1 MVSITDSVIL
11 NQYLTGLR
19 HVADARLMDVDG
31 NGIVSGVDS
40 TCVISKVVG
49 KNQVNKVA
57 GSPYTFR
64 DFYITNLYNMPSSA
78 SVSHEYYRHV
88 YSGRGKEGTYTLN
101 MQETPLSNDVA
112 SPNLVIDDDDRYA
125 ESDADLNEL
134 TDANFIVSGI
144 ARNADGS
151 IDYLVFTSVNMG
163 MQGGERHIG
172 STEHLCEN
180 EISGNYHAEDIRIGD
195 LFKFDDYISTA
206 GIPSQ
211 IGIEGK
217 VEYKAYGL
225 DVFGKEFQKVIRHE
239 WISEPACFWH
249 ASDGGFDAG
258 FDIVMGNATEDEKV
272 DILDVISINKTI
284 LGKQSLNHY
293 SKLATDIN
301 KNGNL
306 DSSDS
311 LAIMKYIVGII
322 DVLSE

>member
-1 MVSITDSVIL
+1 MKHKLKIISGVLTAIALLGSSMTAFAEDDIDYNYWAYGLFDNDIFTVKNDAFT
-11 NQYLTGLR
+11 YTTGL
-19 HVADARLMDVDG
+19 H
-31 NGIVSGVDS
+31 GI
-40 TCVISKVVG
+40 
-49 KNQVNKVA
+49 
-57 GSPYTFR
+57 
-64 DFYITNLYNMPSSA
+64 
-78 SVSHEYYRHV
+78 
-88 YSGRGKEGTYTLN
+88 TL
-101 MQETPLSNDVA
+101 E
-112 SPNLVIDDDDRYA
+112 
-125 ESDADLNEL
+125 NEL
-134 TDANFIVSGI
+134 TDANFMVSGI
-144 ARNADGS
+144 ARRTDGS
-151 IDYLVFTSVNMG
+151 IDYLVLTSVNMVT
-163 MQGGERHIG
+163 QGGERHIG
-172 STEHLCEN
+172 SAENLCEN
-180 EISGNYHAEDIRIGD
+180 EISGSYHVEDIRIGD

-211 IGIEGK
+211 IGIEGN
-217 VEYKAYGL
+217 VVYKGYGQ
-225 DVFGKEFQKVIRHE
+225 DIFGKEFQKVIRHE

-258 FDIVMGNATEDEKV
+258 FDIVMGDATEDEKV